1 MIYGIG
7 IIVIVLMILSCV
19 PYIGG
24 GSSQSTPTEKYE
36 IDWALMNKDSILYG
50 ERYVK
55 EQKARGKYYK
65 YKE

>member
-1 MIYGIG
+1 MIYG

-19 PYIGG
+19 PYIEIGG

-50 ERYVK
+50 ESYVK

>member
-55 EQKARGKYYK
+55 EQKARGKYYV

>member
-50 ERYVK
+50 ESYVK